1 MHSEAK
7 QTEIVESGA
16 KKLVLVEEV
25 PTLKMGDL
33 GSSQIDPTGWPG
45 CKSFKSKSK
54 GGGGG
59 M

>member
-7 QTEIVESGA
+7 QTAIVEFGA

-33 GSSQIDPTGWPG
+33 D
-45 CKSFKSKSK
+45 SFEIHLA
-54 GGGGG
+54 G
-59 M
+59 